1 MIHNPWVSKLNRPL
15 INDSLISVVKRREYQ
30 LFFLRRCPHLP
41 VDHVLPVT
49 PPKCLSK
56 ETSSLHPPYLSLSPA
71 GLRRLISP
79 CLSSASPPLAVH
91 SLCCWE
97 TLSKSWTGTWQSFAL
112 KVFLILFTYRLRFLF
127 LRLALACK
135 APGISGF
142 FSTALYLQPHPFTP
156 QPQEPLTAGW
166 SQSFV
171 PVITWL
177 SLPGRSFSHSPPI

>member
-1 MIHNPWVSKLNRPL
+1 MLLKGVSTNSSFRGVAHTCLL
-15 INDSLISVVKRREYQ
+15 TTSCLWC
-30 LFFLRRCPHLP
+30 LRNAFQR
-41 VDHVLPVT
+41 
-49 PPKCLSK
+49 
-56 ETSSLHPPYLSLSPA
+56 
-71 GLRRLISP
+71 G
-79 CLSSASPPLAVH
+79 PPLSTLPTSPWALLGLGGSFPLPFFCLAPTCSSFSV
-91 SLCCWE
+91 LLRDL
-97 TLSKSWTGTWQSFAL
+97 LSKSWTGTWQSFAL

-142 FSTALYLQPHPFTP
+142 LSTALYLQPHPFTP
-156 QPQEPLTAGW
+156 QPQEPLSAGW